1 MFIHVALLMLALGF
15 GQLGSKPATA
25 PPHID
30 PTTSSSTLPPDF
42 SPASTVM
49 SNSSVAGSIRTAMS
63 KETRLQHDSVGV
75 TVSDSRV
82 VLDGE
87 VLNHEHRYLA
97 IQIAIDYGG
106 TRTLVDNLRLL
117 GERSLR

>member
-30 PTTSSSTLPPDF
+30 PTTPSSTLPPDL
-42 SPASTVM
+42 SPSSTEM
-49 SNSSVAGSIRTAMS
+49 SNSSVEGSIRTAMS

-75 TVSDSRV
+75 TVSDSNV

-117 GERSLR
+117 GER